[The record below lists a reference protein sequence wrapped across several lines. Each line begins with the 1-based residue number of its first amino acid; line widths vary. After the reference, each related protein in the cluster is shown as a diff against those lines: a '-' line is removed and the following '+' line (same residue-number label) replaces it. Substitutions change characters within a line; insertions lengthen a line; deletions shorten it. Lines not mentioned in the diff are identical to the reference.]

1 MGCYFYFNNT
11 NLVVLTLENVLSM
24 YEEHDLVK
32 VYGYDAKI
40 IGICSN
46 YSWVFVVLTTGD
58 VIGQNLRT
66 QFSYDFQNV

>member
-1 MGCYFYFNNT
+1 M
-11 NLVVLTLENVLSM
+11 ENVLSM

-40 IGICSN
+40 IGLCSKN
-46 YSWVFVVLTTGD
+46 DLVFVVLTNGD

-66 QFSYDFQNV
+66 QFSYEF